1 MLVGDQKMKKIN
13 FDKLAKII
21 ILIGFSV
28 FYLKILISKEILLY
42 VHPRIIPFAIF
53 STFFMIITAIFLIT
67 SLYTSYKRTFKIKK
81 YIAFII
87 PLILIFLISTLKSDA
102 RTLDINANSTSN
114 SKSNTVSSSNNN
126 EYAPDLYSGKTASY
140 GDGTISNPK
149 LDISNNI
156 IKVSSKNFVS
166 SLDEIISNCA
176 KYEGNSIEI
185 TGFIYNDKNLNL
197 TNNQFIIA
205 RYMMVCCAADMQIA
219 GLRCQYI
226 NIENSLDLNTWVK
239 ISGKIKNDS
248 YESNPDP
255 LILIDKIEID
265 SNPDTSYVY
274 PY

>member
-102 RTLDINANSTSN
+102 KTLDINANSTSN

>member
-1 MLVGDQKMKKIN
+1 MKKIN

>member
-205 RYMMVCCAADMQIA
+205 RYMMVCCAADMQIV

>member
-1 MLVGDQKMKKIN
+1 MKKIN
-13 FDKLAKII
+13 FYKLAKII

-102 RTLDINANSTSN
+102 KTLDINANSTSN

-176 KYEGNSIEI
+176 KYEGDSIEI